1 MAEALAH
8 NHMMSRKSTEI
19 TKSTQP
25 IFSLLSLSNMKNWI
39 QCIMISK
46 YVVGSILSLYQM

>member
-8 NHMMSRKSTEI
+8 NHMMSRKSMEI

-25 IFSLLSLSNMKNWI
+25 IFSLLSLSNIKN
-39 QCIMISK
+39 
-46 YVVGSILSLYQM
+46 